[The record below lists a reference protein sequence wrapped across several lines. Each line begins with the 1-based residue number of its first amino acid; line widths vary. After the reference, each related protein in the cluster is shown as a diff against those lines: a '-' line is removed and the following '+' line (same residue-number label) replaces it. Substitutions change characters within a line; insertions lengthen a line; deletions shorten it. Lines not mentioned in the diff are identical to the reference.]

1 MQINT
6 VWQRNSIWNY
16 THTHTC
22 SHAMAAQTFILY
34 A

>member
-1 MQINT
+1 MKLHT
-6 VWQRNSIWNY
+6 HTH